1 MTRKRAAREE
11 TSEDM
16 VSLDEAAGVLGVS
29 RSTLQRMLK
38 QGNVRGFKVGRQW
51 RFRRGDLDKFGRMT
65 HPSAAAVNVTELDS
79 AFADL
84 QAQLKGPSEFK
95 FDPPIPGYPAAEE
108 EQAIERAIRGILF
121 AAVEAGATDVHIDA
135 ERRETVVRHR
145 IDGVLHEL
153 MRIPASVH
161 KALVAGI
168 KVHAGIPVDQPQTNQ
183 DGRFRVRCDSKEF
196 DLRTATMPAIF
207 GESVVMRLLDQ
218 KAYVPTLDDPHLGM
232 AARDLERFKRALVA
246 PMGLIIVSGPS
257 GCGKTTLLYAGLQEV
272 IGPEKK
278 TMTVED
284 PVEFSFHWA
293 TQAAVN
299 VKAGFTYEH
308 AVRALMRHDPDVV
321 MIGELRTLPVA
332 EMACQIA
339 LTGHLLMSVLH
350 ASSAAGAIHRLLDM
364 GLEPFVLSESLLCVV
379 SLRLVRRVCAKCVQ
393 PDQPPFS
400 VLAPL
405 VERAQA
411 GGYQLPENASFRRGP
426 GCEACRKS
434 GYRGR
439 TGIYEVME
447 INPELQ
453 RLIAARAPADALR
466 QAAVRNGMT
475 TLAADGLRKAAEG
488 ITTVAEVA
496 RLLPPGQPEA

>member
-1 MTRKRAAREE
+1 
-11 TSEDM
+11 M

-38 QGNVRGFKVGRQW
+38 QGNIRGFKVGRQW
-51 RFRRGDLDKFGRMT
+51 RFHRGDLDKFSRMA
-65 HPSAAAVNVTELDS
+65 HPSAAAVKVTELDTV
-79 AFADL
+79 FADL
-84 QAQLKGPSEFK
+84 QARLKGPCRFE
-95 FDPPIPGYPAAEE
+95 FDPSLPGYPAAEE
-108 EQAIERAIRGILF
+108 EHAIERAIKAILF
-121 AAVEAGATDVHIDA
+121 AAVDASATDIHIDA
-135 ERRETVVRHR
+135 ERGETVVRQR
-145 IDGVLHEL
+145 LDGVLHEF

-168 KVHAGIPVDQPQTNQ
+168 KLHAGVPVDQQQTNQ
-183 DGRFRVRCDSKEF
+183 DGRFFLRVDEREYDV
-196 DLRTATMPAIF
+196 RVATLPAVH
-207 GESVVMRLLDQ
+207 GESVVLRLLDRTSRL
-218 KAYVPTLDDPHLGM
+218 PDLNNPNLGLSEK
-232 AARDLERFKRALVA
+232 DLPRYRRALTA
-246 PMGLIIVSGPS
+246 PMGLIVVAGPTGS
-257 GCGKTTLLYAGLQEV
+257 GKTTLLYAGLQEV

-339 LTGHLLMSVLH
+339 LTGHLVMSVLH

-379 SLRLVRRVCAKCVQ
+379 SQRLVRRICAKCVQ

-411 GGYQLPENASFRRGP
+411 GGYQLPENPSFRRGP